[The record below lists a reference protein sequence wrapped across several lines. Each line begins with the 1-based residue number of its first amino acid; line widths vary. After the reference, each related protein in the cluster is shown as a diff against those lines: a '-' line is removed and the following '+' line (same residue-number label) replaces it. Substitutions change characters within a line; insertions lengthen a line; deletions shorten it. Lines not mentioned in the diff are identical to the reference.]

1 MSRLS
6 SKEVI
11 LNIVGSINNETL
23 SLNDYEVSDPVA
35 VSDNHNT
42 EVLIRPKIGSGLYGV
57 RLLKYN
63 RLNLAEFP
71 NIYIRRRNAV
81 TVRNLIPR
89 IELIG
94 TFGFILN
101 ISNNPAVER
110 LIYTGISN
118 SDIIDYYLPVQ
129 DINNNQVIPFKTSS
143 NSYIFY
149 GETTLTL
156 LDRMVV
162 GPSGTLVTAGTEGT
176 ATVGG
181 GGSAGGGTGSGTGN
195 TGGGTGGLGG
205 GTGSGTGNTG
215 GGTGGG
221 IITPPVVQITND
233 PTIRT
238 LENGVQR
245 TLENGILRHIE
256 YVIETNTDVNQS
268 LQDNA
273 IRIIEFTMI

>member
-1 MSRLS
+1 MSILS

-23 SLNDYEVSDPVA
+23 SLDDYDVSDPRA

-71 NIYIRRRNAV
+71 NIYIKRRNAV

-101 ISNNPAVER
+101 ISNNPTVEK
-110 LIYTGISN
+110 LIYTGVSN
-118 SDIIDYYLPVQ
+118 DDIKDYYLPIQ
-129 DINNNQVIPFKTSS
+129 DINNNQIIPFKTSA

-156 LDRMVV
+156 LDRMIV
-162 GPSGTLVTAGTEGT
+162 GPGGTLVTAGTEGT

-181 GGSAGGGTGSGTGN
+181 GGSSGAGS
-195 TGGGTGGLGG
+195 TGGGVGSSGG
-205 GTGSGTGNTG
+205 GGGSGGSG
-215 GGTGGG
+215 GAT
-221 IITPPVVQITND
+221 ITPPVVQITGD
-233 PTIRT
+233 PSIRT
-238 LENGVQR
+238 LENGLQR
-245 TLENGILRHIE
+245 TLENSALRHIE
-256 YVIETNTDVNQS
+256 YVIETNTDVIQT